1 MTPDPFDLPAYLA
14 RIGYEGPLA
23 PSLDCLEALALR
35 HVGAIPFENL
45 DIQMGR
51 PIHLDLPHLEAKLVR
66 ARRGGYCF
74 EQNRLFAE
82 VLRHIGFDLR
92 FREARVR
99 RGVTLLLPRTHLVL
113 DVTIAGAA
121 WLVDVGFGGDGLL
134 GPVPFGGQE
143 LSRYHDR
150 HRILEEGSVRV
161 LQAWQGETWAD
172 LYAVEPGE
180 VHPVDLEM
188 GNHYTSTHPESRFVQ
203 TLTVQLS
210 MPEERRI
217 LRNLTLSLGRN
228 GCFHT
233 RELERSDLLP
243 VLKELFDLE
252 LPAEARFRALDDAP
266 RGAACPP

>member
-1 MTPDPFDLPAYLA
+1 MEAKPFDLRGYLA
-14 RIGYEGPLA
+14 RIGHVGPLA
-23 PSLDCLEALALR
+23 PSLECLETLCRR

-51 PIHLDLPHLEAKLVR
+51 PVHLDLPHLEAKLVG

-82 VLRHIGFDLR
+82 VLRQIGFGPR

-99 RGVTLLLPRTHLVL
+99 RGTVQLLPRTHLVL
-113 DVTIAGAA
+113 EVALEGKA

-134 GPVPFGGQE
+134 GPVPFGGREIQRFGE
-143 LSRYHDR
+143 R
-150 HRILEEGSVRV
+150 HRVQQEGSWQV
-161 LQAWQGETWAD
+161 LQVWQEARWMD

-188 GNHYTSTHPESRFVQ
+188 GNHYTSTHPDSRFVQ

-210 MPEERRI
+210 LPKERRI
-217 LRNLTLSLGRN
+217 LRNLTLSVGRN
-228 GCFHT
+228 GSFRA
-233 RELERSDLLP
+233 RELGRFDLLT
-243 VLKELFDLE
+243 VLRDDFGLE
-252 LPAEARFRALDDAP
+252 VPTDARFRALD
-266 RGAACPP
+266 GTT